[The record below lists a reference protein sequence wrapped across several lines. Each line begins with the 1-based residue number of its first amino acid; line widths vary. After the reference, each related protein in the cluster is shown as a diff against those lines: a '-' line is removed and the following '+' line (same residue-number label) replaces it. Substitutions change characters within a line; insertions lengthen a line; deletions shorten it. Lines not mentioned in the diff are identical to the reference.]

1 MKNNSKHLTLVI
13 FGIIS
18 IFAAAFGYWYLH
30 LAVITQAE
38 TYSLALKD
46 AETYNENKKNEQSLQ
61 KIYNQ
66 SIADRAKINSY
77 IVTEDKIIDF
87 IESIENIGKITNT
100 TVSLSAINSKEM
112 DELSKGASGH
122 IQAKV
127 EIIGSWTGVMTALS
141 LLENLPFSLSL
152 QNSHLFKDS
161 GTGKTPTWN
170 LLTDV
175 RVLSIK

>member
-1 MKNNSKHLTLVI
+1 MKNNSKHITLLL

-18 IFAAAFGYWYLH
+18 IVAAGFGYWYLH

-46 AETYNENKKNEQSLQ
+46 AETYNENKKNEQNLQ

-66 SIADRAKINSY
+66 SIADRAKISSY
-77 IVTEDKIIDF
+77 VVSEDKIIDF

-100 TVSLSAINSKEM
+100 TVSLSAIDSKAM
-112 DELSKGASGH
+112 DELAKGASGH
-122 IQAKV
+122 IKAKV
-127 EIIGSWTGVMTALS
+127 TVTGSWTGVMTALS

-152 QNSHLFKDS
+152 ENSRVFKDS
-161 GTGKTPTWN
+161 ELGKNASWN
-170 LLTDV
+170 LLTDIN
-175 RVLSIK
+175 VLSIK